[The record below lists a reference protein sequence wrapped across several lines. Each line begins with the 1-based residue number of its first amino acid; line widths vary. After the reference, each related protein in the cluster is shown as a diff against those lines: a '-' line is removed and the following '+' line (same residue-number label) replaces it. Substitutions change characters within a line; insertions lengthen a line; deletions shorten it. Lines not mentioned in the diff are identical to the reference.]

1 MNQADIDAHWMRKA
15 LQLARKAEQRGE
27 VPVGAVVVRDGIF
40 LSEGFNCPIGSAD
53 PGAHAEMVALREAGR
68 VLGNYRLS
76 GTELYVT
83 LEPCP
88 MCAGAIVHA
97 RVHRVIYGT
106 PDPRSGAAGS
116 VMDILRTD
124 TLNHCCE
131 VTAGILQ
138 RECADMIAG
147 FFKAKRKNQMMEKT

>member
-1 MNQADIDAHWMRKA
+1 MNQAEIDVRWMRKA
-15 LQLARKAEQRGE
+15 IQLARRAEKRGE
-27 VPVGAVVVRDGIF
+27 VPVGAVVVRDGI
-40 LSEGFNCPIGSAD
+40 LIGEGFNCPIGSTD

-68 VLGNYRLS
+68 ALENYRLP

-88 MCAGAIVHA
+88 MCAGAMVHA
-97 RVHRVIYGT
+97 RVRRVIYGA
-106 PDPRSGAAGS
+106 PDPRTGAAGS
-116 VMDILRTD
+116 VMDILRSD
-124 TLNHCCE
+124 TLNHHCE

-147 FFKAKRKNQMMEKT
+147 FFRARR

>member
-1 MNQADIDAHWMRKA
+1 MNQAEIDVRWMRKA
-15 LQLARKAEQRGE
+15 IQLARRAEKRGE
-27 VPVGAVVVRDGIF
+27 VPVGAVVVRDGI
-40 LSEGFNCPIGSAD
+40 LVGEGFNCPIGSTD

-68 VLGNYRLS
+68 VLANYRLP

-88 MCAGAIVHA
+88 MCAGAMVHA
-97 RVHRVIYGT
+97 RVRRVIYGA
-106 PDPRSGAAGS
+106 PDPRTGAAGS
-116 VMDILRTD
+116 VMDILRSD

-138 RECADMIAG
+138 RECADMIAN
-147 FFKAKRKNQMMEKT
+147 FFRARR

>member
-15 LQLARKAEQRGE
+15 LQLARKAEKRGE
-27 VPVGAVVVRDGIF
+27 VPVGAVVVRDGI
-40 LSEGFNCPIGSAD
+40 LIGEGFNCPIGSAD

-68 VLGNYRLS
+68 VLENYRLS

-88 MCAGAIVHA
+88 MCAGAIVHG
-97 RVHRVIYGT
+97 RVKRVIYGT

-124 TLNHCCE
+124 TLNHRCE

-147 FFKAKRKNQMMEKT
+147 FFKAKRKNQLMEKT

>member
-1 MNQADIDAHWMRKA
+1 MNQVEIDVRWMRKA
-15 LQLARKAEQRGE
+15 IQLARRAEKRGE
-27 VPVGAVVVRDGIF
+27 VPVGALVVRDGI
-40 LSEGFNCPIGSAD
+40 LIGEGFNCPIGSTD

-68 VLGNYRLS
+68 VLENYRLP

-88 MCAGAIVHA
+88 MCAGAMVYA
-97 RVHRVIYGT
+97 RVRRVIYGA
-106 PDPRSGAAGS
+106 PDPRTGAAGS

-124 TLNHCCE
+124 TLNHRCE

-138 RECADMIAG
+138 RECSDLIAG
-147 FFKAKRKNQMMEKT
+147 FFRARR

>member
-1 MNQADIDAHWMRKA
+1 MAIR
-15 LQLARKAEQRGE
+15 LARKAETKGE
-27 VPVGAVVVRDGIF
+27 VPVGAVVVRDGVLIGQ
-40 LSEGFNCPIGSAD
+40 GFNCPIGSAD
-53 PGAHAEMVALREAGR
+53 PGAHAEMIALREAGR

-97 RVHRVIYGT
+97 RVGRVIYGT
-106 PDPRSGAAGS
+106 PDSRSGAAGS

-124 TLNHCCE
+124 SLNHRCE

-138 RECADMIAG
+138 SECADMIAG
-147 FFKAKRKNQMMEKT
+147 FFRARR